1 MTKLNFPRDVSE
13 KFFSSPSVKQKKWK
27 KQLLMHFKIQFQGGF
42 VYWLPVLA
50 YETKT
55 REFFLNMVK
64 YHRKQNLQ
72 YGLAF
77 RFLPNKLENDS
88 GEGIN
93 LIDIPKAWW
102 WEPRELL
109 SCLTAI
115 SAFEEGLQEGTP
127 SEKGRPWTT
136 SAIQG
141 LLTRFPTSFRAC
153 CLTNAKSD
161 AVC

>member
-1 MTKLNFPRDVSE
+1 
-13 KFFSSPSVKQKKWK
+13 
-27 KQLLMHFKIQFQGGF
+27 MHFKIQFQGGF

-64 YHRKQNLQ
+64 YHRIQNLQ

-136 SAIQG
+136 SEAMLSKAS
-141 LLTRFPTSFRAC
+141 LLAFQHPFKLAALPTQN
-153 CLTNAKSD
+153 LTQFAKLLNKTTCVD
-161 AVC
+161 PQLE